1 MYTHPSFQPLAAQP
15 TEEPMITNTAYI
27 DFGNFHL
34 VVIMLLWQGYP
45 AYLTHLFCS
54 DAVILG
60 VFLTEYL

>member
-1 MYTHPSFQPLAAQP
+1 
-15 TEEPMITNTAYI
+15 MITNTASI
-27 DFGNFHL
+27 DFRNLQL

-45 AYLTHLFCS
+45 AYFTHLFCS